1 MSRFI
6 LVTRFRS
13 DADFSAVVQLQLLSG
28 NQSGTVFRP
37 THFPIRAGRE
47 PGLELSLDDP
57 GVWQRHFRID
67 WRPEG
72 LVLEA
77 EPQALLSVNDS
88 PMPRAILRN
97 GDIITL
103 GAIKIRFSLSAVR
116 QFSLAPREW
125 MTWIALGALCLG
137 QVALVYLLIR

>member
-1 MSRFI
+1 
-6 LVTRFRS
+6 
-13 DADFSAVVQLQLLSG
+13 VVQLQLLSG
-28 NQSGTVFRP
+28 NRSGTVFRP

-47 PGLELSLDDP
+47 PGLDLSLEDP
-57 GVWQRHFRID
+57 GVWQRHFLID

-88 PMPRAILRN
+88 PVQRAFLRN

-103 GAIKIRFSLSAVR
+103 GALKIRFSLSPVR
-116 QFSLAPREW
+116 QSSLAPREW